1 MKHLATIKAN
11 KIDQEHQMK
20 AIDILHRQNNLIL
33 VVVIEMI
40 KQLLNE
46 SNDSV
51 AAIKSKRKYILE
63 QAINVNRWTQ
73 EFDPQNINYIDMKVP
88 KRL

>member
-1 MKHLATIKAN
+1 
-11 KIDQEHQMK
+11 MK

-33 VVVIEMI
+33 VLIIEII

-73 EFDPQNINYIDMKVP
+73 EFDPQNINYTDMKVP

>member
-1 MKHLATIKAN
+1 
-11 KIDQEHQMK
+11 MK

>member
-1 MKHLATIKAN
+1 
-11 KIDQEHQMK
+11 MK

-33 VVVIEMI
+33 VLIIEII

-73 EFDPQNINYIDMKVP
+73 EFDPQNINYTDMKMP